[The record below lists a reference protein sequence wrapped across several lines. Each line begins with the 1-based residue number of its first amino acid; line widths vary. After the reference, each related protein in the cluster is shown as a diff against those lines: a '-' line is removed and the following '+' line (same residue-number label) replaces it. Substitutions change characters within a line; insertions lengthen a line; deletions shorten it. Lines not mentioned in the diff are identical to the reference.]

1 MYFQRD
7 RGALNCSKCCGK
19 VLSLRM
25 QSFGGTWVCES
36 LPRDFLIEDVDAFRK
51 TKNVSGLGVFLGL
64 EDLFFHGWGIHGNR

>member
-1 MYFQRD
+1 
-7 RGALNCSKCCGK
+7 
-19 VLSLRM
+19 M

-64 EDLFFHGWGIHGNR
+64 EDLVFHGWGIHGNR